1 MKYLSLV
8 IYVIMI
14 IVNLL
19 INLMKKADIVENNII
34 KSYSNL
40 LTPTNIT
47 NVIIPIVY
55 LGLLLY
61 ILYSIDIIENENT
74 REERRIFNNINL
86 IFVSNMILNI
96 LWNIFNYYNK
106 IFASV
111 LIMILMLFT
120 LYKISFIINDFTLDE
135 RQNIFIKIPFNL
147 YFGVI
152 TVSSIINVL
161 ALFVDLGLKP
171 FNVFAII
178 ISSILLILG
187 IIISI
192 YFFKTNR
199 DGIYILAVAWIYIGI
214 FINQVSENGFN
225 RNFPLLIF
233 IGISSI
239 LVLFYVLF
247 KEKRII
253 S

>member
-74 REERRIFNNINL
+74 REERRIFNDINL
-86 IFVSNMILNI
+86 IFASNMILNI
-96 LWNIFNYYNK
+96 FWNIFNYYNK
-106 IFASV
+106 IFVSV

-120 LYKISFIINDFTLDE
+120 LYKISFIINDYKLDE
-135 RQNIFIKIPFNL
+135 KQNIFIKIPFNL

-161 ALFVDLGLKP
+161 ALFIDLGLKP
-171 FNVFAII
+171 FNIFAII

-199 DGIYILAVAWIYIGI
+199 DGIYILSVAWIYIGI